1 MADSG
6 KVCPELHQDLRGN
19 ALALADQAKQDVLG
33 ADVVVAQLESLAQRE
48 FQHLL
53 GPWGEGNMTGRS
65 LLALSD
71 YLLDLLTHGAEG
83 DVQRLKGLGRYSL
96 AFMDEAEQ
104 YVLGSDV
111 VVVEH
116 ARLFLGKHDNAT
128 GTVGKSLK
136 HAAHS

>member
-1 MADSG
+1 MSG
-6 KVCPELHQDLRGN
+6 G
-19 ALALADQAKQDVLG
+19 
-33 ADVVVAQLESLAQRE
+33 
-48 FQHLL
+48 
-53 GPWGEGNMTGRS
+53 S

-71 YLLDLLTHGAEG
+71 NLLDLLTHGAKG
-83 DVQRLKGLGRYSL
+83 YVQRLKGLGRYSL